1 MFIVGV
7 ILLLGI
13 TVFVLENRTPITVEF
28 LAWRYDTQLGLALVA
43 AALAGAIIIYFSGL
57 LKQRE
62 LRAQARAAETRLRDM
77 ERQQR
82 QAERPAAPG
91 ESQPAPHP

>member
-43 AALAGAIIIYFSGL
+43 AAVAGAIIIYFSGL

-62 LRAQARAAETRLRDM
+62 LRAQARAAEARLRDI

-82 QAERPAAPG
+82 QAERQAPAG
-91 ESQPAPHP
+91 EGQPAPHP

>member
-13 TVFVLENRTPITVEF
+13 TVFVMENRSPVTIEF

-43 AALAGAIIIYFSGL
+43 AAVIGAIVIYLSGL
-57 LKQRE
+57 LRQRD
-62 LRAQARAAETRLRDM
+62 LRSQARVAEARLRDL

-82 QAERPAAPG
+82 QAERQAAASEG
-91 ESQPAPHP
+91 QPAPRP

>member
-28 LAWRYDTQLGLALVA
+28 LAWRYDTQLGLAIVA

>member
-7 ILLLGI
+7 ILLLAF

-43 AALAGAIIIYFSGL
+43 AALAGAIVIYLSSL

-62 LRAQARAAETRLRDM
+62 LRVQARAAEARLRDM

-82 QAERPAAPG
+82 QAERQATPG
-91 ESQPAPHP
+91 EGQPAPHP